1 MIKIETDMMLT
12 IRFLCFRI
20 VRKKRLS
27 QNVVRVFF
35 FVYYELILFYS
46 V

>member
-20 VRKKRLS
+20 VRKKKTLTTFCES
-27 QNVVRVFF
+27 
-35 FVYYELILFYS
+35 LFLFAMN
-46 V
+46 